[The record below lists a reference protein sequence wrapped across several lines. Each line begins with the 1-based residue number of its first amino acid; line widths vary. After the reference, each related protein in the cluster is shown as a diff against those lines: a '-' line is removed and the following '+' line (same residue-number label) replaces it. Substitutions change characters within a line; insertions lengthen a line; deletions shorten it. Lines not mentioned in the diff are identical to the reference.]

1 MKNKKI
7 KYICILMFFLLCG
20 IFYTMMQEGRNG
32 QNLSICE
39 ENESEV
45 TKEPEI
51 SRALETAQ
59 ICQKIYVYVCGAVKN
74 PGVYEAEE
82 NARVYQLIQMAGG
95 ILPEGAENYVNQAAV
110 VGDGDKL
117 YVPFQTEVEQEA
129 VISQSPDSGDK
140 RVNINTASQEEL
152 MNLPG
157 IGASKAQSIIQYR
170 EEHGAFQ
177 DVEELT
183 NITGIKSGVYEKIKE
198 LVRIR

>member
-1 MKNKKI
+1 
-7 KYICILMFFLLCG
+7 
-20 IFYTMMQEGRNG
+20 
-32 QNLSICE
+32 
-39 ENESEV
+39 
-45 TKEPEI
+45 
-51 SRALETAQ
+51 
-59 ICQKIYVYVCGAVKN
+59 
-74 PGVYEAEE
+74 
-82 NARVYQLIQMAGG
+82 MAGG
-95 ILPEGAENYVNQAAV
+95 ILPEGAENYVNQAAA

-129 VISQSPDSGDK
+129 VISQSPHSGDK